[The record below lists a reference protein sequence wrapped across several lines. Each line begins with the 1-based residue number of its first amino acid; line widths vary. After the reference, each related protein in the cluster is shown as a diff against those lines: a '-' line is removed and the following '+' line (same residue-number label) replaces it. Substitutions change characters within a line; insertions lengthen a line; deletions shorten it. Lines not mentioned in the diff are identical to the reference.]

1 MDIYYKNCK
10 KHTVLI
16 SDEKGKAKSKC
27 TECLTDRTFFDKIND
42 EYDIE
47 KLAKYIFFLLMYFI
61 KEHEDVLRK
70 V

>member
-10 KHTVLI
+10 KHTLLI

-42 EYDIE
+42 EYDIA
-47 KLAKYIFFLLMYFI
+47 KLAKHFFFC
-61 KEHEDVLRK
+61 
-70 V
+70 